1 MAAESLGSTSSRK
14 SGLLSRSGLTRR
26 TSTSPAATSA
36 WTVSHSSVFDELIV
50 RARMPARAA
59 ASTWLRISASSGE
72 TITVGPLPRS
82 RSSEVATK
90 YTADLPQP
98 VRWTTSAR
106 RPPATSASMAR
117 HWSSRSRAAPVGSP
131 TRRARTASAAVRRSV
146 VLVSFMPPYNRTGLT
161 SGPSTGAPGPA
172 ARPRAGR
179 YGVMW
184 SERRPSSTMSM

>member
-1 MAAESLGSTSSRK
+1 MRLVHHEQAGGRRELGQHLVAEVRVVEPLRADQEYVD
-14 SGLLSRSGLTRR
+14 LA
-26 TSTSPAATSA
+26 AATSA
-36 WTVSHSSVFDELIV
+36 WTVSHSSVFEELIV

-106 RPPATSASMAR
+106 RPAMSASMAR
-117 HWSSRSRAAPVGSP
+117 HWSSRSRASPVGSP
-131 TRRARTASAAVRRSV
+131 TRRARTASASVRGSV
-146 VLVSFMPPYNRTGLT
+146 VLVWFMPPYNRTGLT
-161 SGPSTGAPGPA
+161 SGP
-172 ARPRAGR
+172 PRAPR
-179 YGVMW
+179 AVA
-184 SERRPSSTMSM
+184 TA